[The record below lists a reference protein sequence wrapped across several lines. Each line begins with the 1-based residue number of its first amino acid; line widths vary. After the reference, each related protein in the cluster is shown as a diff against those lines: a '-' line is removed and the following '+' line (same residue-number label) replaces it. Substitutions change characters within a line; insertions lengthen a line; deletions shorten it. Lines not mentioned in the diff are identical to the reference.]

1 MIPSHYLKLLHM
13 ASESSRHRGQET
25 NRQAVVKEVKE
36 EGGERKVRCIIGVR
50 PDGSEWLTP
59 WMSTQ
64 EQRSGQ
70 ERSQSA
76 IKPGQN
82 GVIQGS
88 FRQGTFSAQG
98 ESTSSSPQPKHA
110 PKHNGPTSSVGKM
123 YRSAVNGGEDDQ
135 QQGSSGGSGGSGGSS
150 GGDQQQ
156 KKYPK
161 EHFSVQYLSKE
172 PEKLEQ
178 WKPQSGKATSTTTG
192 NSGGGG
198 QQASE
203 QKQGDQKQQ
212 QQKEERAMQQVMHEK
227 EGFTQVIGKG
237 DDGVRMAAHPKGSKL
252 RAGTDNFIVTE
263 KDKKNYC
270 KAKID
275 NFVHAVDGQNY
286 VNKPWVIKDC
296 PKDPVPNHDLS
307 DEA

>member
-1 MIPSHYLKLLHM
+1 MIPSHYLKLLQS

-98 ESTSSSPQPKHA
+98 ESTKSSPQPKHA
-110 PKHNGPTSSVGKM
+110 PQTNGPSSSVGKKF
-123 YRSAVNGGEDDQ
+123 RSAVHGGQDEQ
-135 QQGSSGGSGGSGGSS
+135 QQGGGSQGSGGGGQ
-150 GGDQQQ
+150 GGGGGQQQ
-156 KKYPK
+156 EK
-161 EHFSVQYLSKE
+161 EHYWTNYLVKE
-172 PEKLEQ
+172 DEKLEQ
-178 WKPQSGKATSTTTG
+178 WKPQSGKAKSTTTG

-212 QQKEERAMQQVMHEK
+212 QQKEEKSMAVTMHEK
-227 EGFTQVIGKG
+227 MGHTAKIGDG
-237 DDGVRMAAHPKGSKL
+237 DSAVRYAAHEKGAKI
-252 RAGTDNFIVTE
+252 RAGKDNYFVSE
-263 KDKKNYC
+263 KDKKNLI
-270 KAKID
+270 KSKMD
-275 NFVHAVDGQNY
+275 NFVHAKDGQNY
-286 VNKPWVIKDC
+286 VNKPWVIKDA
-296 PKDPVPNHDLS
+296 PDDPVPNHD
-307 DEA
+307 EA